1 MTKARSEQSHEDIFA
16 LDIGTRSIIG
26 IVGRMEGERFRV
38 LALEKEN
45 HDQRAMLDGQI
56 EDIDRVAEVAAAVRK
71 RLEARLQMKL
81 NRVCV
86 AAAGRA
92 LQSERGTFSLE
103 FEDVQ
108 MISEEMVNQLEAGAA
123 SDAERTLIAEQDQK
137 FERFFMVGYTDRKS
151 VV

>member
-86 AAAGRA
+86 AAAGA
-92 LQSERGTFSLE
+92 AIG
-103 FEDVQ
+103 
-108 MISEEMVNQLEAGAA
+108 AGN
-123 SDAERTLIAEQDQK
+123 
-137 FERFFMVGYTDRKS
+137 FFAGI
-151 VV
+151 